1 MNNIKIGN
9 KRIGRNHPVLVIAE
23 VGVNHNG
30 SIDRGIELIEVA
42 AKAGADIIK
51 FQTYKASQI
60 VTKKAPRYWDERLND
75 DDGGTQYDTFSKLDN
90 MNLEGYKKFKEKCK
104 ELNVIFASTPFNLP
118 DVYVLEEIG
127 VDVYKISSSD
137 ITYIQLLKCVASKNK
152 PIILST
158 GCASIGEIEKAIET
172 IYSQGNRNIILQHC
186 ILQYPCEDQN
196 ANLVKMQKIQEIFP
210 DIPVG
215 YSDHTIGITIPAMSV
230 AMGAVSVE
238 KHFTIDNKLPDS
250 PDHKLSANP
259 IELAQMVKMIRTI
272 EKAKG
277 YFHNGYYPAEEA
289 AFLNARKSL
298 VSNRLIKKGTIIT
311 EEMITAKR
319 PGTGIYP
326 EYLDFVI
333 GNKAKIDIEEDT
345 TITKEMF

>member
-1 MNNIKIGN
+1 MREVIIGN
-9 KRIGRNHPVLVIAE
+9 RKVGKNHPALVIAE

-30 SIDRGIELIEVA
+30 SIKRGIELIEVA
-42 AKAGADIIK
+42 ASAGADVVK

-60 VTKKAPRYWDERLND
+60 VTKKAPRYWDEKLND
-75 DDGGTQYDTFSKLDN
+75 DNGGTQYDTFSKLDG
-90 MNLEGYKKFKEKCK
+90 MGLDGYKAFKKRCQ
-104 ELNVIFASTPFNLP
+104 ELNVIFTSTPFNLP
-118 DVYVLEEIG
+118 DVDVLEEIG

-137 ITYIQLLKCVASKNK
+137 ITYIQLLKCVASKGK

-158 GCASIGEIEKAIET
+158 GCASIGEIEKAVDI
-172 IYSQGNRNIILQHC
+172 IYKEGNQNIILQHC
-186 ILQYPCEDQN
+186 ILQYPCEDEN

-215 YSDHTIGITIPAMSV
+215 YSDHTIGITIPAISV

-259 IELAQMVKMIRTI
+259 QELEDMVKMIRTI

-277 YFHNGYYPAEEA
+277 YFENGHYPAEEA
-289 AFLNARKSL
+289 AYLSARKSL
-298 VSNRLIKKGTIIT
+298 VASCNIKKGIVVT
-311 EEMITAKR
+311 EGMLTAKR

-326 EYLDFVI
+326 EYLEFVV
-333 GNKAKIDIEEDT
+333 GSTAKVDIEEDT
-345 TITKEMF
+345 TITKEMI